1 MTQTEVHTDPAQ
13 VAAEKLVEVAGRG
26 GHVAVAGGST
36 PREAYR
42 RAAAAGRDW
51 SGAHVWFGDERCV
64 GADAEHSNFRM
75 VSESLLDALEGPQPT
90 VHRMAGE
97 LGPHEGA
104 RAYEAELREAFGG
117 EDVPTLDL
125 VLLGLG
131 PDAHTASLF
140 PHDAALEQEERWVTG
155 VDSPGMAPLV
165 PRITLTLPA
174 INAAREV
181 VFLVAGADKADA
193 VTRAF
198 SGPPD
203 PGAPASLVA
212 PRSGA
217 LTVLLDD
224 AAAARLAA

>member
-1 MTQTEVHTDPAQ
+1 MTQTLVHSDPAGL
-13 VAAEKLVEVAGRG
+13 AAEKLVEVAQRG
-26 GHVAVAGGST
+26 GHIALAGGST

-42 RAAAAGRDW
+42 RAAAAGADW
-51 SGAHVWFGDERCV
+51 SAAHIWFGDERCV
-64 GADAEHSNFRM
+64 GATEEHSNFRM
-75 VSESLLDALEGPQPT
+75 VVESLLDGPDGPQPT

-104 RAYEAELREAFGG
+104 RAYEAELRDAFGG
-117 EDVPTLDL
+117 EDLPTLDL

-140 PHDAALEQEERWVTG
+140 PNDAALEADDRWAVG

-165 PRITLTLPA
+165 PRITLTLPV

-181 VFLVAGADKADA
+181 VFLVAGADKAEA

-198 SGPPD
+198 SGRPD
-203 PGAPASLVA
+203 PAAPASLVA
-212 PRSGA
+212 PGA
-217 LTVLLDD
+217 GTLTVLLDD